1 MSNEEII
8 LDENL
13 DGKPNSVENFNLASS
28 GQRFG
33 TYLID
38 VIAFYVLAIVLG
50 GLAGLILA
58 ATDGGIMGSGMTVAI
73 QLISWLGFFAYY
85 ILMEGSTG
93 KTIGKYITGTAVV
106 YANGEKPSYWSAFT
120 RTLSRMVP
128 FEAFTGFSS
137 SGRMWHDKWTDTYV
151 VKTR

>member
-13 DGKPNSVENFNLASS
+13 DGKVNEPSALNIAST
-28 GQRFG
+28 GQRFAN
-33 TYLID
+33 YLID
-38 VIAFYVLAIVLG
+38 LIMFYIVIFVISG
-50 GLAGLILA
+50 IGILF
-58 ATDGGIMGSGMTVAI
+58 TGDVVGSGFEIVI
-73 QLISWLGFFAYY
+73 QLVSWLGFFGYY
-85 ILMEGSTG
+85 IILEGATG
-93 KTIGKYITGTAVV
+93 KTIGKMVTGTMVV
-106 YANGEKPSYWSAFT
+106 YANGDKPSYWSAFT

-128 FEAFTGFSS
+128 FEAFTAFSS